1 MEFQL
6 DLNRTFVSLDGT
18 SYDNGPT
25 LIWSADTLGDGD
37 HQLLVYV
44 GSLQQNGIVMV
55 DYFEYVL
62 LLLHFVTR
70 IVLHQDFCFQG

>member
-1 MEFQL
+1 MQFQL
-6 DLNRTFVSLDGT
+6 DLNRTNVSLDRT
-18 SYDNGPT
+18 NYDNGPT

-44 GSLQQNGIVMV
+44 SLIQQNGVVVV

-62 LLLHFVTR
+62 PLLHLVTR
-70 IVLHQDFCFQG
+70 IVLHRDFCFQG